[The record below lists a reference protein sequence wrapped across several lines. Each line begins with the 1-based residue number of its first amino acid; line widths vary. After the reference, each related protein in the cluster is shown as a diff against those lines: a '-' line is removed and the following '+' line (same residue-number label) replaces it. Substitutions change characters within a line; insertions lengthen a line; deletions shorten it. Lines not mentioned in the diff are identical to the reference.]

1 MPRLM
6 VPSKGGGTKLMRTLR
21 AAETEG
27 VGFGAG
33 GGVVDSFGEIE
44 RAGDS
49 SGDAGD
55 VGVGDSCAAAIE
67 AKMAARNARLTL
79 VVMSSK
85 VSRCCGII
93 FLREFREIPPDLRIK
108 LRLGRRFRSE

>member
-27 VGFGAG
+27 VCFGAG

-49 SGDAGD
+49 SGNAGD

-67 AKMAARNARLTL
+67 AKMAARNARLTV
-79 VVMSSK
+79 VVMSSE

-93 FLREFREIPPDLRIK
+93 FLREFREIP
-108 LRLGRRFRSE
+108 RLRSE